1 MSPSTRASDTDK
13 GVRSTIPSA
22 RRSAW
27 DRLRRRRT
35 AAAGLV
41 VLGMLLASSL
51 AAPLLM
57 GDPDAVDFAAV
68 LQSPSPAHPLGT
80 DQLGRDLLTRVIYGG
95 RISFLIGALAV
106 LLALAAG
113 IPVGVISGYAGG
125 TVDLLVQR
133 GVDLLLAFPG
143 FLLALTLIAVLGVG
157 VTNVVVSV
165 AAAAMPVYIRLFR
178 GATLSI
184 REQAYVEAA
193 RALSARDAA
202 IIVRH
207 VLPNSMHEAPAVR
220 PPRIAGTRAG
230 VQYMIRRRGV
240 CGGVRQC
247 WRLWRWPGGRPGRRV
262 HRPLWM
268 CHPGTGRLRRCSRAR
283 PRESSA
289 GTRPMIV
296 NSWPTRW
303 VRCTGGLRTPAV
315 QAG

>member
-22 RRSAW
+22 GRSAW

-165 AAAAMPVYIRLFR
+165 AVAAIPVYVRLVR
-178 GATLSI
+178 GATLVI
-184 REQAYVEAA
+184 REQTYIEAA
-193 RALSARDAA
+193 RALGAGDRA
-202 IIVRH
+202 IILRH
-207 VLPNSMHEAPAVR
+207 VLPNCLTPVIVQSTLQLGAAILTAAGLGFLGLGVR
-220 PPRIAGTRAG
+220 PPTPEWGTMLGEGQTYLLSYWFIATFPGLAIFLVVMAFNLVGDGLRDALDPRAG
-230 VQYMIRRRGV
+230 ARG
-240 CGGVRQC
+240 
-247 WRLWRWPGGRPGRRV
+247 
-262 HRPLWM
+262 
-268 CHPGTGRLRRCSRAR
+268 
-283 PRESSA
+283 
-289 GTRPMIV
+289 
-296 NSWPTRW
+296 
-303 VRCTGGLRTPAV
+303 
-315 QAG
+315 

>member
-13 GVRSTIPSA
+13 GVRSTIPAAGSA
-22 RRSAW
+22 AW
-27 DRLRRRRT
+27 DRRRPRRT

-143 FLLALTLIAVLGVG
+143 FLLALTRIAVLGVG
-157 VTNVVVSV
+157 
-165 AAAAMPVYIRLFR
+165 
-178 GATLSI
+178 
-184 REQAYVEAA
+184 
-193 RALSARDAA
+193 
-202 IIVRH
+202 
-207 VLPNSMHEAPAVR
+207 
-220 PPRIAGTRAG
+220 GTT
-230 VQYMIRRRGV
+230 
-240 CGGVRQC
+240 GGVSGAGAAGPAA
-247 WRLWRWPGGRPGRRV
+247 WGR
-262 HRPLWM
+262 
-268 CHPGTGRLRRCSRAR
+268 
-283 PRESSA
+283 
-289 GTRPMIV
+289 
-296 NSWPTRW
+296 
-303 VRCTGGLRTPAV
+303 VRGWCLLFGD
-315 QAG
+315 

>member
-1 MSPSTRASDTDK
+1 MSPSTRGSDTDK
-13 GVRSTIPSA
+13 GVRPTIPSA
-22 RRSAW
+22 GRSAW

-41 VLGMLLASSL
+41 VLGMLLVSSL

-68 LQSPSPAHPLGT
+68 LQSPSLAHPLGT

-165 AAAAMPVYIRLFR
+165 AVAAIPVYVRLVR
-178 GATLSI
+178 GATLVI
-184 REQAYVEAA
+184 REQTYIEAA
-193 RALSARDAA
+193 RALGAGDRA
-202 IIVRH
+202 IILRH
-207 VLPNSMHEAPAVR
+207 VLPNCLTPVIVQSTLQLGAAILTAAGLGFLGLGVR
-220 PPRIAGTRAG
+220 PPTPEWGTMLGEGQTYLLSYWFIATFPGLAIFLVVMAFNLVGDGLRDALDPRAG
-230 VQYMIRRRGV
+230 ARG
-240 CGGVRQC
+240 
-247 WRLWRWPGGRPGRRV
+247 
-262 HRPLWM
+262 
-268 CHPGTGRLRRCSRAR
+268 
-283 PRESSA
+283 
-289 GTRPMIV
+289 
-296 NSWPTRW
+296 
-303 VRCTGGLRTPAV
+303 
-315 QAG
+315 

>member
-13 GVRSTIPSA
+13 GVRPTIPSA
-22 RRSAW
+22 GRSAW

-41 VLGMLLASSL
+41 VLGMLLVSSL

-68 LQSPSPAHPLGT
+68 LQSPSLAHPLGT
-80 DQLGRDLLTRVIYGG
+80 DLLTRVIYGG

-165 AAAAMPVYIRLFR
+165 AVAAIPVYVRLVR
-178 GATLSI
+178 GATLVI
-184 REQAYVEAA
+184 REQAY
-193 RALSARDAA
+193 
-202 IIVRH
+202 
-207 VLPNSMHEAPAVR
+207 
-220 PPRIAGTRAG
+220 
-230 VQYMIRRRGV
+230 
-240 CGGVRQC
+240 
-247 WRLWRWPGGRPGRRV
+247 
-262 HRPLWM
+262 
-268 CHPGTGRLRRCSRAR
+268 
-283 PRESSA
+283 
-289 GTRPMIV
+289 
-296 NSWPTRW
+296 
-303 VRCTGGLRTPAV
+303 
-315 QAG
+315 

>member
-13 GVRSTIPSA
+13 GVRPTLPSA
-22 RRSAW
+22 GRSAW

-165 AAAAMPVYIRLFR
+165 AVAAIPVYVRLVR
-178 GATLSI
+178 GATLVI
-184 REQAYVEAA
+184 REQTYIEAA
-193 RALSARDAA
+193 RALGAGDRA
-202 IIVRH
+202 IILRH
-207 VLPNSMHEAPAVR
+207 VLPNCLTPVIVQSTLQLGAAILTAAGLGFLGLGVR
-220 PPRIAGTRAG
+220 PPTPEWGTMLGEGQTYLLSYWFIATFPGLAIFLVVMAFNLVGDGLRDALDPRAG
-230 VQYMIRRRGV
+230 ARG
-240 CGGVRQC
+240 
-247 WRLWRWPGGRPGRRV
+247 
-262 HRPLWM
+262 
-268 CHPGTGRLRRCSRAR
+268 
-283 PRESSA
+283 
-289 GTRPMIV
+289 
-296 NSWPTRW
+296 
-303 VRCTGGLRTPAV
+303 
-315 QAG
+315 

>member
-13 GVRSTIPSA
+13 GVRPTIPSA
-22 RRSAW
+22 GRSAW

-35 AAAGLV
+35 AAVGLV

-57 GDPDAVDFAAV
+57 GDPDAVDFATV
-68 LQSPSPAHPLGT
+68 LQSPSLAHPLGT

-165 AAAAMPVYIRLFR
+165 AVAAIPVYVRLVR
-178 GATLSI
+178 GATLVI
-184 REQAYVEAA
+184 REQTYIEAA
-193 RALSARDAA
+193 RALGAGDRA
-202 IIVRH
+202 IILRH
-207 VLPNSMHEAPAVR
+207 VLPNCLTPVIVQSTLQLGAAILTAAGLGFLGLGVR
-220 PPRIAGTRAG
+220 PPTPEWGTMLGEGQTYLLSYWFIATFPGLAIFLVVMAFNLVGDGLRDALDPRAG
-230 VQYMIRRRGV
+230 ARG
-240 CGGVRQC
+240 
-247 WRLWRWPGGRPGRRV
+247 
-262 HRPLWM
+262 
-268 CHPGTGRLRRCSRAR
+268 
-283 PRESSA
+283 
-289 GTRPMIV
+289 
-296 NSWPTRW
+296 
-303 VRCTGGLRTPAV
+303 
-315 QAG
+315 

>member
-22 RRSAW
+22 GRSAW

-165 AAAAMPVYIRLFR
+165 AVAAIPVYVRLVR
-178 GATLSI
+178 GATLVI
-184 REQAYVEAA
+184 REQTYIEAA
-193 RALSARDAA
+193 RALGAGDRA
-202 IIVRH
+202 IILRH
-207 VLPNSMHEAPAVR
+207 VLPNCLTPVIVQSTLQLGAAILTAAGLGFLGLGVR
-220 PPRIAGTRAG
+220 PPTPEWGTMLGEGQTYLLSYWFIATFPGLAIFLVVMAFNLVGDGLRDALDPRAG
-230 VQYMIRRRGV
+230 VY
-240 CGGVRQC
+240 
-247 WRLWRWPGGRPGRRV
+247 
-262 HRPLWM
+262 
-268 CHPGTGRLRRCSRAR
+268 
-283 PRESSA
+283 
-289 GTRPMIV
+289 
-296 NSWPTRW
+296 
-303 VRCTGGLRTPAV
+303 
-315 QAG
+315 

>member
-22 RRSAW
+22 GRSAW

-165 AAAAMPVYIRLFR
+165 AVAAIPVYVRLVR
-178 GATLSI
+178 GATLVI
-184 REQAYVEAA
+184 REQTYIEAA
-193 RALSARDAA
+193 RALGAGDRA
-202 IIVRH
+202 IILRH
-207 VLPNSMHEAPAVR
+207 VLPNCLTPLIVQSTLQLGAAILTAAGLGFLGLGVR
-220 PPRIAGTRAG
+220 PPTPEWGTMLGEGQTYLLSYWFIATFPGLAIFLVVMAFNLVGDGLRDALDPRAG
-230 VQYMIRRRGV
+230 ARG
-240 CGGVRQC
+240 
-247 WRLWRWPGGRPGRRV
+247 
-262 HRPLWM
+262 
-268 CHPGTGRLRRCSRAR
+268 
-283 PRESSA
+283 
-289 GTRPMIV
+289 
-296 NSWPTRW
+296 
-303 VRCTGGLRTPAV
+303 
-315 QAG
+315 

>member
-13 GVRSTIPSA
+13 GVRSTIPSSG
-22 RRSAW
+22 RSAW

-165 AAAAMPVYIRLFR
+165 AVAAIPVYVRLVR
-178 GATLSI
+178 GATLVI
-184 REQAYVEAA
+184 REQTYIEAA
-193 RALSARDAA
+193 RALGAGDRA
-202 IIVRH
+202 IILRH
-207 VLPNSMHEAPAVR
+207 VLPNCLTPVIVQSTLQLGAAILTAAGLGFLGLGVR
-220 PPRIAGTRAG
+220 PPTPEWGTMLGEGQTYLLSYWFIATFPGLAIFLVVMAFNLVGDGLRDALDPRAG
-230 VQYMIRRRGV
+230 VY
-240 CGGVRQC
+240 
-247 WRLWRWPGGRPGRRV
+247 
-262 HRPLWM
+262 
-268 CHPGTGRLRRCSRAR
+268 
-283 PRESSA
+283 
-289 GTRPMIV
+289 
-296 NSWPTRW
+296 
-303 VRCTGGLRTPAV
+303 
-315 QAG
+315 

>member
-1 MSPSTRASDTDK
+1 MSPSTRGSDTDK
-13 GVRSTIPSA
+13 GVRPTIPSA
-22 RRSAW
+22 GRSAW

-165 AAAAMPVYIRLFR
+165 AVAAIPVYVRLVR
-178 GATLSI
+178 GATLVI
-184 REQAYVEAA
+184 REQTYIEAA
-193 RALSARDAA
+193 RALGAGDRA
-202 IIVRH
+202 IILRH
-207 VLPNSMHEAPAVR
+207 VLPNCLTPVIVQSTLQLGAAILTAAGLGFLGLGVR
-220 PPRIAGTRAG
+220 PPTPEWGTMLGEGQTYLLSYWFIATFPGLAIFLVVMAFNLVGDGLRDALDPRAG
-230 VQYMIRRRGV
+230 ARG
-240 CGGVRQC
+240 
-247 WRLWRWPGGRPGRRV
+247 
-262 HRPLWM
+262 
-268 CHPGTGRLRRCSRAR
+268 
-283 PRESSA
+283 
-289 GTRPMIV
+289 
-296 NSWPTRW
+296 
-303 VRCTGGLRTPAV
+303 
-315 QAG
+315 

>member
-22 RRSAW
+22 GRSAW

-95 RISFLIGALAV
+95 RISFLIGALAL

-165 AAAAMPVYIRLFR
+165 AVAAIPVYVRLVR
-178 GATLSI
+178 GATLVI
-184 REQAYVEAA
+184 REQTYIEAA
-193 RALSARDAA
+193 RALGAGDRA
-202 IIVRH
+202 IILRH
-207 VLPNSMHEAPAVR
+207 VLPNCLTPVIVQSTLQLGAAILTAAGLGFLGLGVR
-220 PPRIAGTRAG
+220 PPTPEWGTMLGEGQTYLLSYWFIATFPGLAIFLVVMAFNLVGDGLRDALDPRAG
-230 VQYMIRRRGV
+230 ARG
-240 CGGVRQC
+240 
-247 WRLWRWPGGRPGRRV
+247 
-262 HRPLWM
+262 
-268 CHPGTGRLRRCSRAR
+268 
-283 PRESSA
+283 
-289 GTRPMIV
+289 
-296 NSWPTRW
+296 
-303 VRCTGGLRTPAV
+303 
-315 QAG
+315 

>member
-22 RRSAW
+22 GRSAW

-165 AAAAMPVYIRLFR
+165 AVAAIPVYVRLVR
-178 GATLSI
+178 GATLVI
-184 REQAYVEAA
+184 REQTYIEAA
-193 RALSARDAA
+193 RALGAGDRA
-202 IIVRH
+202 IILRH
-207 VLPNSMHEAPAVR
+207 VLPNCLTPVIVRRPGVPRVGCPAAHPGVGNDARRGANLPAVLLVHR
-220 PPRIAGTRAG
+220 HVSGSGHLSRGHG
-230 VQYMIRRRGV
+230 VQ
-240 CGGVRQC
+240 
-247 WRLWRWPGGRPGRRV
+247 PGRR
-262 HRPLWM
+262 RSARRARS
-268 CHPGTGRLRRCSRAR
+268 TGRGPGIMFAA
-283 PRESSA
+283 PRFA
-289 GTRPMIV
+289 
-296 NSWPTRW
+296 
-303 VRCTGGLRTPAV
+303 
-315 QAG
+315 